1 MAFSY
6 AKFIKIFNFVFNLIV
21 KKKRFHNMLLILV
34 VAFKM
39 AVFTKL
45 IGKKKNKRVVVLSTN
60 FKIILIYD
68 KPEQRRTF
76 SKTLKYSKKFF
87 NSITVLEIGRSTL
100 RSM

>member
-1 MAFSY
+1 
-6 AKFIKIFNFVFNLIV
+6 
-21 KKKRFHNMLLILV
+21 MLLILV

-39 AVFTKL
+39 AVFIKL

-76 SKTLKYSKKFF
+76 SKTLKYVLQKVFQFYYSARNSSKYSQV
-87 NSITVLEIGRSTL
+87 NVT
-100 RSM
+100 